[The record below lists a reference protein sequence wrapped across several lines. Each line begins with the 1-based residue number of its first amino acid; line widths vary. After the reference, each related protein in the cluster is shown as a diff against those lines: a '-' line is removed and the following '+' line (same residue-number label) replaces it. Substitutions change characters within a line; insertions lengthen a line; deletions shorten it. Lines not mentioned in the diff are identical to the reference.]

1 VEQAINAC
9 KPEARSLLQN
19 RQHMEMVKE
28 ALNEGYCDI
37 SGAAVDLALIGALPW
52 HDYLRLLS
60 NLTRTRESC

>member
-1 VEQAINAC
+1 
-9 KPEARSLLQN
+9 
-19 RQHMEMVKE
+19 MEMVKE